1 MQLNLNING
10 SILISLMQ
18 VFSLWLSS
26 VSGNRYNVMNKLILN
41 SALITYGAEGG
52 VGRSP
57 ALVNPWMDLEM
68 HTM

>member
-1 MQLNLNING
+1 MNING

-26 VSGNRYNVMNKLILN
+26 VNGNRYNVKNKLILN

-57 ALVNPWMDLEM
+57 PLANPCLGLEM